1 VVVGGTPGAD
11 TQVQTNLQLIS
22 HVLDFGLDPQEAV
35 EAPRW
40 RHTQDGTE
48 SEFPH
53 RCADELILEGRFGEE
68 TRAALA
74 AKGHQVRTIGG
85 WEAAGSA
92 QLIQLDPE
100 TGVMAGGSDPRRDG
114 YALSA

>member
-1 VVVGGTPGAD
+1 
-11 TQVQTNLQLIS
+11 VQTNLQLIS

-48 SEFPH
+48 SEYPH
-53 RCADELILEGRFGEE
+53 RCADELILEARFPEE
-68 TRAALA
+68 TRAALR
-74 AKGHQVRTIGG
+74 AKGHAVRVVGE

-92 QLIQLDPE
+92 QLIRIDPD
-100 TGVMAGGSDPRRDG
+100 TGVMSGGSDPRRDG
-114 YALSA
+114 AALAW